1 MISNKES
8 THKNKPEN
16 PFANAF
22 TPEEKEVVWKS
33 LKAEAKPIARKDFL
47 EKLEKLKQAE

>member
-1 MISNKES
+1 MISNKGT

-16 PFANAF
+16 PFANAS
-22 TPEEKEVVWKS
+22 TPKEKEDIWKN
-33 LKAEAKPIARKDFL
+33 LKAEARPISRKDFL